1 MENGNARDKTL
12 STQLKFLKLSLEK
25 VFCVQSLSQSICS
38 KSNLFSGASSIY
50 GAELT
55 ENKFKQRN
63 LGGIPGGE
71 IFKRESNQFQKNI
84 FSGPASETLGFLCV
98 LWPDRTATNYICSAE
113 STDGYPDREK
123 PSHLWEQSL
132 ELAERRLRRARP
144 RPQPSLCLPWCW
156 RAARPQLT

>member
-1 MENGNARDKTL
+1 MFNHFRNQFAVKATYFQELLRSMARNSRRT
-12 STQLKFLKLSLEK
+12 
-25 VFCVQSLSQSICS
+25 SLSRETLAEFQVAKSS
-38 KSNLFSGASSIY
+38 K
-50 GAELT
+50 
-55 ENKFKQRN
+55 ENQTNFKKHF
-63 LGGIPGGE
+63 P
-71 IFKRESNQFQKNI
+71 
-84 FSGPASETLGFLCV
+84 GPASETLGFLCV
-98 LWPDRTATNYICSAE
+98 LWPDRTATNYICSTE

>member
-38 KSNLFSGASSIY
+38 KINLFSGASSIY

-71 IFKRESNQFQKNI
+71 IFKRESNQFKKNI
-84 FSGPASETLGFLCV
+84 FPGPASETLGFLCV
-98 LWPDRTATNYICSAE
+98 LWPDRTATNYICSTE